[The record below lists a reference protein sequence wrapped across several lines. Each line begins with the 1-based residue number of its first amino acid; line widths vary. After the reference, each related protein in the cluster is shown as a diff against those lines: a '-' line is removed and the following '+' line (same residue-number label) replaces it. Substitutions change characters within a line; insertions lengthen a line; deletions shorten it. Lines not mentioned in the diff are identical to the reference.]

1 MCCDCYQPQNM
12 STQTNTPA
20 STASAASSASTASS
34 ASATAKLAKDAVLN
48 ANFASICAMEAFN
61 KAAATEA
68 SRGKALSLVKSIR
81 RAKTAAMAAAAAAV
95 NAASKK
101 GFVETAVSLEKQA
114 RAMEALI
121 EEQVAKEVT
130 SANEDCVKLK
140 AVALAYAAAA
150 AEAATAAKMR
160 LRAST
165 ILRYEVLEDAVD
177 PGFVARPK
185 FTSCSSSITTA
196 SGSDCSSVD

>member
-1 MCCDCYQPQNM
+1 M
-12 STQTNTPA
+12 STQPNTPA

-140 AVALAYAAAA
+140 AVA
-150 AEAATAAKMR
+150 TAAKMR